1 MTEFLLIVGG
11 GLHSLCAFWFII
23 QVSNKSWLLIFNWM
37 ITVPLIVVHLF
48 TVGYTQYSK
57 ASTENAG
64 QEMRDQKRSIDGRKC
79 RTGKYRTKMPGWK
92 T

>member
-37 ITVPLIVVHLF
+37 ITIPLIVVHLF
-48 TVGYTQYSK
+48 TVGYTQ
-57 ASTENAG
+57 
-64 QEMRDQKRSIDGRKC
+64 
-79 RTGKYRTKMPGWK
+79 
-92 T
+92 